1 MLLLNDIND
10 VIQRGALNS
19 IKHILLRNLW
29 KYNDIEVE
37 IWENLQNQDNEGN

>member
-19 IKHILLRNLW
+19 IKQILLRNLW

-37 IWENLQNQDNEGN
+37 ICENLQNQNNEGN